1 MRNLIIS
8 AILFA
13 AVAVSAA
20 PAKSEAIPEAVLVR
34 AVAWDLSAK
43 PATEKEW
50 VDRVIAEVARAAKA
64 GADIIVFPEG
74 FADGRS
80 LDAALEPVK
89 AAAGKDRLVILAGSA
104 FQEPGSDQAVSRARF
119 LIAGSWQWMDKLDLT
134 PAERARKPPLKPGM
148 RLALLRFRGAVVAA
162 LPAYSLLKPEIAA
175 SLKKRGVQ
183 LVLVSAPADDA
194 LGSARLSRAAAGRAV
209 ELGAAVVIAPPL
221 PEAPSLH
228 LPVQK
233 GFELAP
239 QAPAGRDLRL
249 PWKKL
254 LDLRAKPDAA
264 EARPFLD
271 PSPYY
276 QVEI

>member
-1 MRNLIIS
+1 MRNSIFPALLC
-8 AILFA
+8 AFA
-13 AVAVSAA
+13 ASALRA
-20 PAKSEAIPEAVLVR
+20 EGLPVISETVLVR
-34 AVAWDLSAK
+34 AVAWDLSWK
-43 PATEKEW
+43 PATDKEW
-50 VDRVIAEVARAAKA
+50 GERVVSEVSAAVKA
-64 GADIIVFPEG
+64 GAEVIVFPEG
-74 FADGRS
+74 FSRDRS
-80 LDAALEPVK
+80 VDAVLDPVK
-89 AAAGKDRLVILAGSA
+89 NAAGKDRLVILAGA
-104 FQEPGSDQAVSRARF
+104 VFQEPAADHALSRARF
-119 LIAGSWQWMDKLDLT
+119 LSGGSWQWMDKLDLT
-134 PAERARKPPLKPGM
+134 PAERAQKPPLKPGM

-194 LGSARLSRAAAGRAV
+194 LGSARLARAAAGRAV

-221 PEAPSLH
+221 PEVPSLH

-233 GFELAP
+233 GFDLVP

>member
-1 MRNLIIS
+1 M
-8 AILFA
+8 
-13 AVAVSAA
+13 
-20 PAKSEAIPEAVLVR
+20 R
-34 AVAWDLSAK
+34 AVAWDLSWK
-43 PATEKEW
+43 PATDKEW
-50 VDRVIAEVARAAKA
+50 ADRVVAEVVAAAKA

-80 LDAALEPVK
+80 VDAVLDAVK
-89 AAAGKDRLVILAGSA
+89 VAVGKDRLVILSGAA
-104 FQEPGSDQAVSRARF
+104 FREPGADQPVSRARF
-119 LIAGSWQWMDKLDLT
+119 LSGGSWQWMDKLDLT
-134 PAERARKPPLKPGM
+134 PDERAQKPPLKPGM
-148 RLALLRFRGAVVAA
+148 RLPLLRFRGAVVVA
-162 LPAYSLLKPEIAA
+162 LPAYSLFKPEIAV

-194 LGSARLSRAAAGRAV
+194 LGFARLARAAAGRAV

-233 GFELAP
+233 GFELTP
-239 QAPAGRDLRL
+239 QIPAGRDLKL

-254 LDLRAKPDAA
+254 LDLRAKPDAS